1 MRAVSIVGPKK
12 SGKTTLG
19 LELAIALG
27 DMGLKVAVAKHT
39 CHGFDKED
47 TDTGRYRK
55 VCSGVIGLSPEE
67 SMISWPGERF
77 LPDLVHMV
85 EADILIVEGGKSFG
99 WLPRI
104 LVFDE
109 KGEADKLKP
118 ELAIACYGQHGLPH
132 APKFVSVAE
141 LAELVAERGFMLPG
155 LDCGACGC
163 ENCHGL
169 AAEIVAGRADLS
181 ECKSLNTG
189 MKIKVD
195 GKPVALNP
203 FVEEMFLAVI
213 KSMLGQLK
221 GYSPGQVRIDM
232 EG

>member
-27 DMGLKVAVAKHT
+27 DLGHKVAVAKHT

-47 TDTGRYRK
+47 TDTGRYSK
-55 VCSGVIGLSPEE
+55 VCTGVIGLSPGE
-67 SMISWPGERF
+67 SMVSWPGERF
-77 LPDLVHMV
+77 LPDLVPLV
-85 EADILIVEGGKSFG
+85 DADVLIVEGGKSFG

-104 LVFDE
+104 LVFDD
-109 KGEADKLKP
+109 KDEAAKLKP
-118 ELAIACYGQHGLPH
+118 ELAIACYGKHGLPH
-132 APKFVSVAE
+132 APKVASVAE
-141 LAELVAERGFMLPG
+141 LAKLVAERGFMLPG
-155 LDCGACGC
+155 LDCGACQRDDC
-163 ENCHGL
+163 QGL
-169 AAEIVAGRADLS
+169 AAEIVAGKADIS
-181 ECKSLNTG
+181 HCKSLNTG

-203 FVEEMFLAVI
+203 FVEDMFAVVI

-221 GYSPGQVRIDM
+221 GYVPGRVRIDM